1 MIKTALPGWR
11 FIQSVKQTVQKF
23 VMIRKMMTFY
33 LNIVNTSFTCTIF
46 HHFDLNYACSS
57 NSNLKLTPLNHFMKI
72 NEWENRIPPNRP
84 ATFAASIFI
93 SHQSLI
99 AIAKWMGLPKFNM
112 YSRQLYAL
120 FTKIRYY
127 FVFDG

>member
-1 MIKTALPGWR
+1 
-11 FIQSVKQTVQKF
+11 
-23 VMIRKMMTFY
+23 MMTFY

-57 NSNLKLTPLNHFMKI
+57 NSNSNLKVTPLNHFMKI
-72 NEWENRIPPNRP
+72 NEWENRIPP

-99 AIAKWMGLPKFNM
+99 GIAK
-112 YSRQLYAL
+112 
-120 FTKIRYY
+120 
-127 FVFDG
+127 